1 MSRKSERVDKSVD
14 LGVRVIASTKL
25 SHHIFNTRII
35 IVLEDTRFIKT
46 TLSPDFIGK
55 LATQSDKILQDE
67 KDISLNT
74 ANYYHNK
81 FRYTFAILTLLI
93 GQFEII

>member
-14 LGVRVIASTKL
+14 LGVRVIALAKL
-25 SHHIFNTRII
+25 SHHIFNTRIV

-46 TLSPDFIGK
+46 TPLPDFIGK
-55 LATQSDKILQDE
+55 LATQSDKILRDE

-81 FRYTFAILTLLI
+81 FRYVFLP
-93 GQFEII
+93 F